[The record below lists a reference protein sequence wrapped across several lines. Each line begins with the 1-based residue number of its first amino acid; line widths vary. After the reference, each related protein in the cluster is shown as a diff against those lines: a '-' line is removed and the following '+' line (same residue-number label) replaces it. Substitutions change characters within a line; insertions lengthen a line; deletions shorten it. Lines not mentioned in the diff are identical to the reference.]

1 MFSCI
6 CIIVVYL
13 LVGLNIQIRDLA
25 LDTLTGDIYFAED
38 RNIGVVKSKGQIVYP
53 FIKEMISIDGLA
65 LDPKAR

>member
-6 CIIVVYL
+6 CFIVVYL

-38 RNIGVVKSKGQIVYP
+38 RNIGVVKSEGQIVYP

-65 LDPKAR
+65 LDPKAG